1 MFSRGGDRA
10 RRSRLLRAGLQGP
23 SRVNVA
29 TESRDGMAGSGAFRA
44 DGDRVCR
51 FAPRSAVIPAP
62 GSLLGANYDHGDHTV
77 IAGCGVR
84 CFVAAFRRD
93 IPWSGGWR
101 DSGELLR
108 AARPCVRHQPVH
120 SRNASH
126 PDAVRFHGI
135 SVRGRC
141 VGDCADGAADGSG
154 VADRASSIHRG
165 IYRNRR
171 SPDLVGAVAGEG
183 GRYRL
188 EISHDHHTERNR

>member
-1 MFSRGGDRA
+1 MRDGAAGLIGVARCEFESSEQGETRDVQQVGDRA
-10 RRSRLLRAGLQGP
+10 RRSRLLRAGLQTAP
-23 SRVNVA
+23 RVNVA
-29 TESRDGMAGSGAFRA
+29 TEARDGVAGSGAFRA

-51 FAPRSAVIPAP
+51 FAPRSPVIPAP
-62 GSLLGANYDHGDHTV
+62 RSLLGANYDHGDHTV
-77 IAGCGVR
+77 IAGCCAR

-126 PDAVRFHGI
+126 PDAVGFHGI

-141 VGDCADGAADGSG
+141 VGDCAVGAADGSG
-154 VADRASSIHRG
+154 VA
-165 IYRNRR
+165 
-171 SPDLVGAVAGEG
+171 GA
-183 GRYRL
+183 
-188 EISHDHHTERNR
+188 